1 MSEQVGE
8 SRFGEGV
15 KNEATGSRFH
25 VKPANVKLET
35 VPLGIGCLSLIS
47 RILNIAENST
57 FCFFNYI
64 KNIFKHSFPTL
75 SPKIEKKVF
84 PRKCFRKFHFFVI
97 STKIDDK

>member
-35 VPLGIGCLSLIS
+35 VPLGIGSLSL
-47 RILNIAENST
+47 LQ
-57 FCFFNYI
+57 
-64 KNIFKHSFPTL
+64 KN
-75 SPKIEKKVF
+75 
-84 PRKCFRKFHFFVI
+84 
-97 STKIDDK
+97 

>member
-35 VPLGIGCLSLIS
+35 VPLGTVRLSFFSVKIRHGSKLVSYFS
-47 RILNIAENST
+47 RDT
-57 FCFFNYI
+57 
-64 KNIFKHSFPTL
+64 
-75 SPKIEKKVF
+75 V
-84 PRKCFRKFHFFVI
+84 
-97 STKIDDK
+97 